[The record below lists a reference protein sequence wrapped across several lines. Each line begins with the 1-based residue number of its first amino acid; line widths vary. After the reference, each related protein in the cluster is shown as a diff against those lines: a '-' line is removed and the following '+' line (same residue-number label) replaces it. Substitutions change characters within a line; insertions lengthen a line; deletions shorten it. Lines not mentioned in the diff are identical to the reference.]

1 MNMNM
6 NMNSNIDKETMKKNI
21 MMDIQ
26 IEDYQQKD
34 IENEIETILN
44 NIKSSD
50 LDLEPLE
57 DIEEIRQLA
66 IDKVFSSYMVYENN
80 INNKLRAEEE
90 LKSYRFVDIS
100 DLKKGDFVRYFNLT
114 NFFDLKLVM
123 GGTIMDIDYEGSG
136 DILIFAPYGVKRIKP
151 NIFFQKIKTDDMIK
165 MKLIQISNKI
175 QEN

>member
-1 MNMNM
+1 
-6 NMNSNIDKETMKKNI
+6 MNSNIDKETMKKNI

-66 IDKVFSSYMVYENN
+66 IDKVFS
-80 INNKLRAEEE
+80 
-90 LKSYRFVDIS
+90 
-100 DLKKGDFVRYFNLT
+100 
-114 NFFDLKLVM
+114 
-123 GGTIMDIDYEGSG
+123 
-136 DILIFAPYGVKRIKP
+136 
-151 NIFFQKIKTDDMIK
+151 
-165 MKLIQISNKI
+165 
-175 QEN
+175 